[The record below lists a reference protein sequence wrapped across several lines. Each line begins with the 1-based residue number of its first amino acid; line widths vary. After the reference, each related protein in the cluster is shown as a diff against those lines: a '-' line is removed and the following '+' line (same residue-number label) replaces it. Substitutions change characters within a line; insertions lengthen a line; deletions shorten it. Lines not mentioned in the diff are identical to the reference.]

1 MRRILEDE
9 PIGDAPAIHNNGNED
24 DDEENEGSEILGYQ
38 QNSLRATSADDELD
52 FEACFDIPT
61 INSIVVTV
69 ADTTP
74 ALPPSETVLLDDASD
89 PILLRRLA
97 ETYDSARHLS
107 FAHADNGS
115 MACTANDR
123 HLLFAYRPLHRTN
136 VRLFDAGHHA
146 HHPVGVGF
154 LCVPVDNRGNA
165 GGPTSVFIRTYYTPT
180 IPGIIISHAAISKQL
195 GTDGYHMSSFTEGVG
210 HIHFPN
216 KIRRSQDIYIILQ
229 PTANRGGLT
238 FTEALIAPTPEAHLA
253 PLPSNQ
259 VIRKLCTEHAPV
271 TAATILDPVDGMTCE
286 ACHSPP
292 ADTSA
297 RRYIYGNGMAAVNQ
311 FDTPTPT
318 SVITTD
324 DSPNLIVQRPEL
336 LDAMD
341 PFPEFSSASNEAYTI
356 RSLSRSA
363 LRMLWHQR
371 LGHINFRRLSEMH
384 RFVKGMPQFTVP
396 TEIEG
401 CPICL
406 ASKLRKALREQGRRC
421 GQRHATKACQLTL
434 VSWCRKAATQFDITL
449 VGLNG
454 ETCYVLLT
462 DHYSG
467 RIFGRAFATK
477 APPVDWINSW
487 LASNAPQCPDK
498 YVRMDGGGELGK
510 CRDIHRTFANFG
522 YVVELTGPDSSH
534 QNGPGERPHQTIGD
548 ALRTML
554 SGANLQPNFWP
565 PYEMCGAPLPNL
577 AKLRTFGCRIHVRPT
592 TARYGRVVPNSRLGI
607 FLGYSRS
614 LKVMYYFDLGSS
626 TVKTATH
633 ARFDE
638 GMNDLDEP
646 PPNVKLLRNL
656 ADGGVVDPDRL
667 DLPPFDLDVSDDPFD
682 RLDELSPPITCE
694 HPSLGFEIKECHI
707 RKRGFVSGIIPN
719 TTASRIRNRP
729 SWEALQA
736 AATSEEQ
743 SFKIVFAP
751 DRYIPVVDRHLDQPL
766 HLSVDQLRTVSTI
779 LSMSSSPRPEPFDN
793 SLVFPGE
800 SGELDDDHVQL
811 LLRSLNTT
819 THGTPAEQSLGSFTR
834 RKLRRLPNWK
844 EWQDA
849 EFKQLDSMA
858 KQEMYGAPVV
868 APKDAIVLRQ
878 HWNYAIKGDGTRK
891 ARNCCDGS
899 PRSPQLK
906 LANTYS
912 SCIEQPCMRLFFAL
926 CAHEGYISLKVD
938 ATNAYANSP
947 PPNQPTFV
955 IIDDQYADWHLARHG
970 TSVPRNMVLPV
981 QHALQGHP
989 ESGALWEKFVNAVIA
1004 RHGFTSTTHERSL
1017 YQGIYNGHRML
1028 ICRQV
1033 DDLAIGCVDVNA
1045 VKDLVRVICSE
1056 DGIDLRDEGI
1066 LESFNGV
1073 DIAQRDRYIK
1083 ITCESYID
1091 KLLAHYGWSSSGSRE
1106 TDEKPIEPLAAST
1119 TQQMFDDYITAPRDG
1134 TPEYCDIETAA
1145 GFSYRSVLG
1154 ALIYAYVVARPD
1166 IGYAV
1171 TTLARFSDHP
1181 AKVHYDA
1188 LRRVAR
1194 YLRMTKIGVC
1204 SIGETSFWQHFRMA
1218 TSRFSLLILLS
1229 LTSRN
1234 RIPRLNLLDCQ
1245 VPSIDSF
1252 GARISSTRSDHAF
1265 EDNAAA
1271 ILMVNASRP
1280 TPRARHIDIQHFAL
1294 QEWKAANEIVLSH
1307 IPGVVNSADSL
1318 TKSLGSTLHHR
1329 HVRRLMGHY
1338 GAPWSPPAP

>member
-1 MRRILEDE
+1 
-9 PIGDAPAIHNNGNED
+9 
-24 DDEENEGSEILGYQ
+24 
-38 QNSLRATSADDELD
+38 
-52 FEACFDIPT
+52 
-61 INSIVVTV
+61 
-69 ADTTP
+69 
-74 ALPPSETVLLDDASD
+74 
-89 PILLRRLA
+89 
-97 ETYDSARHLS
+97 
-107 FAHADNGS
+107 
-115 MACTANDR
+115 
-123 HLLFAYRPLHRTN
+123 
-136 VRLFDAGHHA
+136 
-146 HHPVGVGF
+146 
-154 LCVPVDNRGNA
+154 
-165 GGPTSVFIRTYYTPT
+165 
-180 IPGIIISHAAISKQL
+180 
-195 GTDGYHMSSFTEGVG
+195 
-210 HIHFPN
+210 
-216 KIRRSQDIYIILQ
+216 
-229 PTANRGGLT
+229 
-238 FTEALIAPTPEAHLA
+238 
-253 PLPSNQ
+253 
-259 VIRKLCTEHAPV
+259 
-271 TAATILDPVDGMTCE
+271 
-286 ACHSPP
+286 
-292 ADTSA
+292 
-297 RRYIYGNGMAAVNQ
+297 
-311 FDTPTPT
+311 
-318 SVITTD
+318 
-324 DSPNLIVQRPEL
+324 
-336 LDAMD
+336 
-341 PFPEFSSASNEAYTI
+341 
-356 RSLSRSA
+356 
-363 LRMLWHQR
+363 
-371 LGHINFRRLSEMH
+371 
-384 RFVKGMPQFTVP
+384 
-396 TEIEG
+396 
-401 CPICL
+401 
-406 ASKLRKALREQGRRC
+406 
-421 GQRHATKACQLTL
+421 
-434 VSWCRKAATQFDITL
+434 
-449 VGLNG
+449 
-454 ETCYVLLT
+454 
-462 DHYSG
+462 
-467 RIFGRAFATK
+467 
-477 APPVDWINSW
+477 
-487 LASNAPQCPDK
+487 
-498 YVRMDGGGELGK
+498 
-510 CRDIHRTFANFG
+510 
-522 YVVELTGPDSSH
+522 
-534 QNGPGERPHQTIGD
+534 
-548 ALRTML
+548 
-554 SGANLQPNFWP
+554 
-565 PYEMCGAPLPNL
+565 
-577 AKLRTFGCRIHVRPT
+577 
-592 TARYGRVVPNSRLGI
+592 
-607 FLGYSRS
+607 
-614 LKVMYYFDLGSS
+614 
-626 TVKTATH
+626 
-633 ARFDE
+633 
-638 GMNDLDEP
+638 MNDLDEP

-719 TTASRIRNRP
+719 TTASRIRNVRRKYIGAFVV
-729 SWEALQA
+729 SINDVAVFTAASILEALQA

-899 PRSPQLK
+899 PRAAPQLK

-1194 YLRMTKIGVC
+1194 YLRMTKNWGLLYWRNKFLATLPHGDFQILTPDPTLPDFPQPHS
-1204 SIGETSFWQHFRMA
+1204 SIELAGYVDAAHA
-1218 TSRFSLLILLS
+1218 TDLVTR
-1229 LTSRN
+1229 R
-1234 RIPRLNLLDCQ
+1234 
-1245 VPSIDSF
+1245 SITGLVFMFCGGPLAYKSK
-1252 GARISSTRSDHAF
+1252 IQSTVSTSSTEAEFLAAVHAAKIAKYLRSILSELGYPQQGPTTLF

-1307 IPGVVNSADSL
+1307 IPGVVNSADS
-1318 TKSLGSTLHHR
+1318 
-1329 HVRRLMGHY
+1329 
-1338 GAPWSPPAP
+1338 